1 MMKER
6 VKEICDDM
14 IFFWGYIKKNKYKTL
29 LVFIAFVF
37 IVSLF
42 GQFMLSIRM
51 NLLEKSSYTDWI
63 SAFCNVVMAGAT
75 VVAVLAAKNYLAQF
89 TAQEGNKIALSLLN
103 DKLPKTTLLPDLQK
117 EIGILKANLANYF
130 FIDEFFKNS
139 SISKLEAQETIIL
152 VKLSKS
158 AEIVDDILNKN
169 ILILNREI
177 KFDIYRIRNTG
188 GYYVRTEDVNF
199 IEQHIDNF
207 SQLTLKLESA
217 MAAIRS
223 YLISYSEYRVD
234 YLYDTNKIMI
244 PENSKNYRG
253 SINEIYI
260 EFEGVEN
267 LINKSIAGLNK
278 IMKAEK
284 KVSYYFNFDN

>member
-6 VKEICDDM
+6 IKEIRDDM

-63 SAFCNVVMAGAT
+63 SAFCNVVMAGTAI
-75 VVAVLAAKNYLAQF
+75 VALMAAKNYL
-89 TAQEGNKIALSLLN
+89 TEEGRKIALSLLN
-103 DKLPKTTLLPDLQK
+103 DKLPKTTYLPDLQK
-117 EIGILKANLANYF
+117 EIGILKANLANYY
-130 FIDEFFKNS
+130 FIDNFFKNDS
-139 SISKLEAQETIIL
+139 NSNLEAQEKRIL

-177 KFDIYRIRNTG
+177 KFDIFRIKNTG
-188 GYYVRTEDVNF
+188 GSYVRTEEVNF
-199 IEQHIDNF
+199 IEQHFDNF
-207 SQLTLKLESA
+207 NSLFLKLEDA

-223 YLISYSEYRVD
+223 YLILYSESRVD
-234 YLYDTNKIMI
+234 YLYDTSKIMI
-244 PENSKNYRG
+244 PDRSKKYRKN
-253 SINEIYI
+253 INDIYK
-260 EFEGVEN
+260 EFESVEV
-267 LINKSIAGLNK
+267 LINKSISSLNE
-278 IMKAEK
+278 IMMVEK
-284 KVSYYFNFDN
+284 KFANYFTFSN

>member
-1 MMKER
+1 MLSEWLNKIPEEWQN
-6 VKEICDDM
+6 K
-14 IFFWGYIKKNKYKTL
+14 IKDIKYKKTI
-29 LVFIAFVF
+29 FIATVFVF
-37 IVSLF
+37 VFVLI
-42 GQFMLSIRM
+42 GQFISSIYS
-51 NLLEKSSYTDWI
+51 NLIDKSSYTDWI

-130 FIDEFFKNS
+130 LIDELFKNS
-139 SISKLEAQETIIL
+139 SNSKLEAQETIIL

-169 ILILNREI
+169 IIILNREI